1 MKRNIP
7 LTVDVEPVYDGPVLF
22 QYPVNAVYLLS
33 FQAVLAV
40 VEHAVVEHGLAFAA
54 AESLICPARHLPA
67 AIRAYSRLLIHTAR
81 VFCRTKLGNRFR
93 TA

>member
-7 LTVDVEPVYDGPVLF
+7 LTVDVEPVYNGPVLF

-40 VEHAVVEHGLAFAA
+40 VEHGLAFAA
-54 AESLICPARHLPA
+54 AESLIGPARHVTA
-67 AIRAYSRLLIHTAR
+67 AVRAYSRLLVHTAR
-81 VFCRTKLGNRFR
+81 VL
-93 TA
+93 

>member
-40 VEHAVVEHGLAFAA
+40 VEHGGHILVSSSIQL
-54 AESLICPARHLPA
+54 
-67 AIRAYSRLLIHTAR
+67 
-81 VFCRTKLGNRFR
+81 VFYEAKLGNRFL
-93 TA
+93 TS

>member
-40 VEHAVVEHGLAFAA
+40 VEHGLAFAA
-54 AESLICPARHLPA
+54 AESLIGPARHLPA
-67 AIRAYSRLLIHTAR
+67 AIRAYSRLLVHTAR